1 MREALPAYQLH
12 GTKGSFIKAKTDVQ
26 EAALQ
31 AGSIP
36 GSQDWGKEPESEKGF
51 LHAEKNGQLVKE
63 HIPSLSGNYM
73 DYFESV
79 YQSIRNGAPIA
90 VTADQGL
97 QVIRIINAAFQSS
110 RERRVVEV
118 GN

>member
-1 MREALPAYQLH
+1 
-12 GTKGSFIKAKTDVQ
+12 
-26 EAALQ
+26 
-31 AGSIP
+31 
-36 GSQDWGKEPESEKGF
+36 
-51 LHAEKNGQLVKE
+51 
-63 HIPSLSGNYM
+63 M

-118 GN
+118 GE